1 MQKMSVYQKYGWIKL
16 VMWFHGLWNCF
27 ARDIGKGSELWA
39 GKALGHYKQREMRY
53 SAATLKI
60 RMLR

>member
-16 VMWFHGLWNCF
+16 VMWFQGLWNCF
-27 ARDIGKGSELWA
+27 ARDIGKGSELRA
-39 GKALGHYKQREMRY
+39 GKALGHYKQSEVRY